1 MSNQS
6 GSLGSKPF
14 HIKYNNTNMLEKAF
28 RNEELGIEITSFI
41 DKKLRIWFKA
51 KEVAQILGYKK
62 TENAIKRHVS
72 ENHKRKILLSCPPE
86 TGGQVIKD
94 KKSCPVVSTGQVQG
108 RWIIFVD
115 EPGFYELVFRSRLPS
130 ARIFRE
136 WVFTKV
142 LPSIRKY
149 GYYRMID
156 NKIKKRVI
164 FDGVKYYKHPV
175 FYRYAASKNGDI
187 LSLKSEKILKMKK
200 IRGGYL
206 SFVICDKKLEK
217 PKDYLQ
223 HRFVY
228 EVFKGEIPRCKQ
240 VDHINEVKADNRIK
254 NLQLLTPQ
262 KNSEKS
268 NSKPIIST
276 NLETGK
282 ERRFISIKKASDEL
296 NIHAGNISSICC
308 KRKSCKTA
316 ESKKD
321 GKKYTFKFL
330 D

>member
-1 MSNQS
+1 MQEKTFINNQ
-6 GSLGSKPF
+6 
-14 HIKYNNTNMLEKAF
+14 
-28 RNEELGIEITSFI
+28 LGIKFKSYI
-41 DKKLRIWFKA
+41 DYKLRVWFKA
-51 KEVAQILGYKK
+51 KEVATILGYKN
-62 TENAIKRHVS
+62 TEKAIKSHVS
-72 ENHKRKILLSCPPE
+72 ENHKKTFLFYCQCESH
-86 TGGQVIKD
+86 GQQNDTRGKCCQCE
-94 KKSCPVVSTGQVQG
+94 SHGQQNDTRG
-108 RWIIFVD
+108 KYCIFLD
-115 EPGFYELVFRSRLPS
+115 EAGFYELVFRSRLPT
-130 ARIFRE
+130 AKFFRE
-136 WVFTKV
+136 WVFAKV

-149 GYYRMID
+149 GYYKMID
-156 NKIKKRVI
+156 NKIKKRVV

-206 SFVICDKKLEK
+206 SFVICDKKLKK

-228 EVFKGEIPRCKQ
+228 EVFKGEIPMCKQ
-240 VDHINEVKADNRIK
+240 VDHINEVKTDNRIK

-296 NIHAGNISSICC
+296 NIHAGTISSICC
-308 KRKSCKTA
+308 KRKSYKTA
-316 ESKKD
+316 TSKKD
-321 GKKYTFKFL
+321 GKKYTFRYL
-330 D
+330 H